1 MKRLSFLLA
10 LLPGAALAHSWYPY
24 ECCSDRDCFPMP
36 VSDVRVTPAG
46 YTLGDGTLVEYHEAR
61 PSPDG
66 KFHICRRQDGKGPII
81 RLHKKPACFWAPIG
95 AS

>member
-1 MKRLSFLLA
+1 MKHWPFLLA

-36 VSDVRVTPAG
+36 VSDVRITPAG

-66 KFHICRRQDGKGPII
+66 QFHICRRQDGKGPII
-81 RLHKKPACFWAPIG
+81 RMHKKPACFWAPIG

>member
-1 MKRLSFLLA
+1 MKLGLLLA
-10 LLPGAALAHSWYPY
+10 IALPGAAMAHSWYPF

-36 VSDVRVTPAG
+36 VSDVRITPAG
-46 YTLGDGTLVEYHEAR
+46 YTLADGTEIDYAEAR

-66 KFHICRRQDGKGPII
+66 RYHICRRQDGKGPII
-81 RLHKKPACFWAPIG
+81 RMHKKPACFWAPMG